1 MARGKPAWKI
11 RWALR
16 ALAVLVSPAVDFA
29 KVLVSDRIFG
39 LPARL
44 KAIMVLIVIRA
55 YRAETM
61 LALLLH
67 SGKVLWNRETRV

>member
-16 ALAVLVSPAVDFA
+16 ALAVLASPAVDFA
-29 KVLVSDRIFG
+29 KVLGSDRIFG

-44 KAIMVLIVIRA
+44 KAIMVLIAIRA
-55 YRAETM
+55 HRARTM
-61 LALLLH
+61 LALLLQN
-67 SGKVLWNRETRV
+67 GKVVWNRETSV